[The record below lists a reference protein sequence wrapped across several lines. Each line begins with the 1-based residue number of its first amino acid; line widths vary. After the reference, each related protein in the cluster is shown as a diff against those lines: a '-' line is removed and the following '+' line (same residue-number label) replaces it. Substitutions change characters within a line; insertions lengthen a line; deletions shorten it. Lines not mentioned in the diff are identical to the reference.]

1 MRSYNWWLLVC
12 ISLGVWACEATPGSP
27 GGRSGRSTGGAA
39 PGQKEA
45 TTGADD
51 STPTDQASEHNEAS
65 QAANAP
71 SQSESSGGQGGEP
84 NADDGGQPPASTG
97 CTAVTAETYE
107 NNEGN
112 DAEFTAKFFPTK
124 DRDNEYID
132 MFFRSAQLGTHA
144 YGAGNN
150 ADLYTCDQC
159 LLVVRNGKNFYPSA
173 GTITVLPGSEA
184 TKKKLVAKLSQLT
197 LVEIQITSSYHSVKV
212 PGGECITLAPS
223 SINVL

>member
-1 MRSYNWWLLVC
+1 MKV
-12 ISLGVWACEATPGSP
+12 A
-27 GGRSGRSTGGAA
+27 
-39 PGQKEA
+39 
-45 TTGADD
+45 
-51 STPTDQASEHNEAS
+51 
-65 QAANAP
+65 
-71 SQSESSGGQGGEP
+71 
-84 NADDGGQPPASTG
+84 DGGQAPASAA
-97 CTAVTAETYE
+97 CTALTAETYE

-132 MFFRSAQLGTHA
+132 MFFRSAQQGTHT

-150 ADLYTCDQC
+150 ADLYPCAQC

-212 PGGECITLAPS
+212 PGGECITLAPT
-223 SINVL
+223 SINVP